1 MYWKTAPDLDCK
13 HLHNYNSVAKWMN
26 GVIFTARSKPMPQRP
41 NGGGGLEWVVESM
54 TVTHSSADLCDILLP
69 VA

>member
-41 NGGGGLEWVVESM
+41 NGGGGVRVGGGVHDSYTFQCGLV
-54 TVTHSSADLCDILLP
+54 
-69 VA
+69 